1 MQHHYFDYNATAP
14 LTAPVRAAYLEALG
28 ECYGNA
34 SSIHSFG
41 QFAKQRLEGARRR
54 LAACLGAQAKEVVF
68 LGGGTEGDNLALRG
82 ILRPGDH
89 LVTTQI
95 EHPAVLETA
104 RALQEEGV
112 AVTFVPVGATGV
124 VDSAQI
130 EAALRPQTKL
140 VSVMHVNNELG
151 TMQPIAEIAQI
162 TRGAGVLLHADG
174 VQSFGKIAVDCAK
187 LGVDLYT
194 VSGHKLG
201 APKGIGALYV
211 RKGTPLRAVSFGGHH
226 EVDRRPGTENV
237 PGAVALAVAAETAD
251 WTGVA
256 ALRDRLES
264 ALLARV
270 PGVHVNGAGAPRLP
284 NTTNLRFD
292 FVEGEPLLISL
303 DLAGFAVS
311 SGAACSSGSI
321 EPSHVL
327 TAIGLSMKDAR
338 SSMRFSL
345 GPENTAEEVDALTRA
360 VEQSVRHLR
369 RVSTESHHEV
379 ARA

>member
-1 MQHHYFDYNATAP
+1 MRHHYFDYNATAP
-14 LTAPVRAAYLEALG
+14 LTAPVRAAYLEALE

-34 SSIHSFG
+34 SSIHRFG
-41 QFAKQRLEGARRR
+41 QLAKQRLEGARRR

-68 LGGGTEGDNLALRG
+68 VSGGTEGDNLALRG

-95 EHPAVLETA
+95 EHPAVLATA
-104 RALQEEGV
+104 HVLEQEGV
-112 AVTFVPVGATGV
+112 AVTVVRAGATGV
-124 VDSAQI
+124 VEPAHI
-130 EAALRPQTKL
+130 EAALRPETRL
-140 VSVMHVNNELG
+140 VSVMHANNELG
-151 TMQPIAEIAQI
+151 TVQPLAQIAQI
-162 TRGAGVLLHADG
+162 TRKASVLLHSDG

-187 LGVDLYT
+187 LDVDLYT

-211 RKGTPLRAVSFGGHH
+211 RKGTPLRAISFGGHH
-226 EVDRRPGTENV
+226 EADRRPGTENV

-251 WTGVA
+251 WTGVS
-256 ALRDRLES
+256 ALRDRLED

-327 TAIGLSMKDAR
+327 TAIGLSAKDAR

-345 GPENTAEEVDALTRA
+345 GPGNTAEEVDALAEA

-369 RVSTESHHEV
+369 RVSTEAHREV
-379 ARA
+379 VRA